1 MTPDDET
8 QRELRRV
15 MFVGGKASVGVG
27 AWMCS
32 AKHGEVSMGIGR
44 RAAVHRELWQL
55 QRSGPRRAL
64 YKVVHQRCTK
74 SDNALVVVRVGC
86 VIACVWRAG

>member
-44 RAAVHRELWQL
+44 RAAVRRELWQLQL

-64 YKVVHQRCTK
+64 YKVVHQRCT
-74 SDNALVVVRVGC
+74 AY
-86 VIACVWRAG
+86 

>member
-44 RAAVHRELWQL
+44 RAAVRRELWQLQL

-74 SDNALVVVRVGC
+74 SDNALVVG
-86 VIACVWRAG
+86 ACGRAAPL